1 MRSSGA
7 AFRSFLAETLDNMGF
22 RLIEADPDVW
32 IRPAVK
38 PDGEEY
44 YEMVLYYV
52 DDVLGISID
61 AEALLKE
68 IAKDFKSKKN
78 ETKPPEYYLG
88 GKIERK
94 Y

>member
-44 YEMVLYYV
+44 YEMFY
-52 DDVLGISID
+52 
-61 AEALLKE
+61 AM
-68 IAKDFKSKKN
+68 
-78 ETKPPEYYLG
+78 
-88 GKIERK
+88 
-94 Y
+94 